1 MATEKLFKP
10 EDFDKEPQK
19 PEKNNKW
26 WIIGGVLALVV
37 VIAAVIGFKS
47 CKTEEA
53 SQQDEQLIPASEVID
68 TVAVDEALVPESPDT
83 LWEETALRVENEPA
97 VTSSEVV
104 ADKKPKANVA
114 ATPAPQT
121 SLVSSDIDAEAMK
134 VIRGD
139 YGNNPER
146 QSLLGSKYQ
155 PIQDRVNELKRQGMF

>member
-10 EDFDKEPQK
+10 EDFDKEPRE
-19 PEKNNKW
+19 PEKKNKW
-26 WIIGGVLALVV
+26 WIIAAVV
-37 VIAAVIGFKS
+37 VVVAVIVAIICIKS

-53 SQQDEQLIPASEVID
+53 SQQDEQLTPIAEVTD
-68 TVAVDEALVPESPDT
+68 TVVVVEEALVPESPDT
-83 LWEETALRVENEPA
+83 LWEGTTPQVENEPV
-97 VTSSEVV
+97 VTQRET
-104 ADKKPKANVA
+104 NVA

-121 SLVSSDIDAEAMK
+121 LPVSSDIETEAMK

-155 PIQDRVNELKRQGMF
+155 PIQDRVNELKRQGVF